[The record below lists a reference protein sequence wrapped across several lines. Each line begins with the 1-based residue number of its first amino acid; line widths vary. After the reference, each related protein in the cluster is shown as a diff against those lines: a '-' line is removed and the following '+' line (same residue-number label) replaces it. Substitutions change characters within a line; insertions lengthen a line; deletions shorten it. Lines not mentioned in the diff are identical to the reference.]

1 MTQSSLLFVNK
12 GTGGKPFSSLSA
24 IIYSCLEKRGI
35 GSCINLATPR
45 WSYVLRV
52 HVLVIA
58 IQLYASFSAIS
69 IRD

>member
-12 GTGGKPFSSLSA
+12 GTDGKLFVA
-24 IIYSCLEKRGI
+24 IGHNLRVSRKIRI
-35 GSCINLATPR
+35 GRCINLATPC

-58 IQLYASFSAIS
+58 SKLYASFSAIS